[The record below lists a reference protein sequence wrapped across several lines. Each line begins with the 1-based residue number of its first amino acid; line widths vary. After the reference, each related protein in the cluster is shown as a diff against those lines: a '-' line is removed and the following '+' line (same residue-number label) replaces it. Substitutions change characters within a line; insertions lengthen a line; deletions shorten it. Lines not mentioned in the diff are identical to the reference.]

1 MEQRNVKMGRSG
13 KPTAVLGPRMRSR
26 NRLVLGNPLNRLVLM
41 DGSLVLH
48 HDEKEDGRSP
58 DDISVRRLKNRE
70 RQRRYRARK
79 RHEADMRKAS
89 IVDQSTPLHYQQMPT
104 EFLSVPVEVEI
115 SVNLTSSDCL
125 TRVHCQRDWKKDAR
139 RAHIHKKQE
148 TSPIDP
154 SNSGIRSL
162 AEADLL
168 SDHSNTPAIDNNATC
183 KLQSGRR
190 HWKAEARNK
199 KSSE

>member
-1 MEQRNVKMGRSG
+1 MLKAVSSKSSHTMLLDQNATYNERNTYS
-13 KPTAVLGPRMRSR
+13 
-26 NRLVLGNPLNRLVLM
+26 NPSLNRFLAVPWTAF
-41 DGSLVLH
+41 SW
-48 HDEKEDGRSP
+48 
-58 DDISVRRLKNRE
+58 LKRDWE
-70 RQRRYRARK
+70 EQRRYRARK

-168 SDHSNTPAIDNNATC
+168 SDHSNTPP
-183 KLQSGRR
+183 
-190 HWKAEARNK
+190 
-199 KSSE
+199 